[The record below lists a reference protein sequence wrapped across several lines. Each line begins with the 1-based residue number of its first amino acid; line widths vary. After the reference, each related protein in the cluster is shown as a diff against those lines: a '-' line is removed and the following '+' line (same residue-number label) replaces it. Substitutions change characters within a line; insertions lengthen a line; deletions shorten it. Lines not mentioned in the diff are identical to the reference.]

1 MSNCVGKLVSK
12 KVSYDKVNKDT
23 AEVAFTIMEDI
34 DACAKII
41 TKRYATYG
49 SVDGSGTLVSTYA
62 KTKVPED
69 LLNICES
76 FGCKNTGTLT
86 VTNTATNATK
96 GVYATFTSASD
107 ATEYMAG
114 VMYFYLY
121 APSDTVEVTISDI
134 TDEAM
139 ENADV
144 YKIAVSGDTTGQFIP
159 VTVDLSKVP
168 TSTTGDGWQ
177 ASDNGVRVK
186 ITDVNGTSVGI
197 SSISFF
203 DSIEDLEGNEAIR
216 LGCLTG
222 VDGEDTIDALEETC
236 STAQYDET
244 SPSIERTITFKTW
257 TPNATLLNP
266 FMHKSDE
273 TEGWFFQTVRK
284 TIPMSADNKGYGM
297 IHLSDLYAE
306 ECGHIYVA
314 IDDSC
319 NITDS
324 VLHRVN
330 NPNLM
335 SLNENQF
342 QVITAKQNPQRS
354 ELIGGEIYFDE
365 SLIGKTVVISYPK
378 EALEVETY
386 HATTVGVNNRRV
398 KMAYTRQISDGVVE
412 MYEYK
417 SVLVTSF
424 PMALSDSD
432 SEAEITVSVQ
442 KDNNN
447 DYYTMKRINSESY
460 LL

>member
-1 MSNCVGKLVSK
+1 MSNCIGRTVASK
-12 KVSYDKVNKDT
+12 VRYNKIVKDT
-23 AEVAFTIMEDI
+23 AEVAFTVMEDI

-41 TKRYATYG
+41 TKKYESLTN
-49 SVDGSGTLVSTYA
+49 D
-62 KTKVPED
+62 KTHAVFYKSKVPED

-76 FGCKNTGTLT
+76 FGCKNTGTLQIGPIGSTTGMEKT
-86 VTNTATNATK
+86 V
-96 GVYATFTSASD
+96 GVEFTSASD

-114 VMYFYLY
+114 VLLFYLT
-121 APSDTVEVTISDI
+121 PVDNIQLCNVEI
-134 TDEAM
+134 TDIKDELFK
-139 ENADV
+139 NADKYNV
-144 YKIAVSGDTTGQFIP
+144 NIKGNVGTIP
-159 VTVDLSKVP
+159 VTVDLSKTP
-168 TSTTGDGWQ
+168 SETIGEGWQ
-177 ASDNGVRVK
+177 ASDDGVRLR
-186 ITDVNGTSVGI
+186 ITVEDYGMGI

-222 VDGEDTIDALEETC
+222 VDGEDTIDALEESC
-236 STAQYDET
+236 MAAQYDET

-273 TEGWFFQTVRK
+273 TEGWFFQTVKK
-284 TIPMSADNKGYGM
+284 TIPSNDAR
-297 IHLSDLYAE
+297 IHLSDLYTE
-306 ECGHIYVA
+306 ECGHVYVA

-319 NITDS
+319 NVTDS

-330 NPNLM
+330 SPNEM
-335 SLNENQF
+335 TLNESQF
-342 QVITAKQNPQRS
+342 QVITAKQSPDRS
-354 ELIGGEIYFDE
+354 DLIGAEIVFDS
-365 SLIGKTVVISYPK
+365 SLAGKTVTISYPK

-386 HATTVGVNNRRV
+386 HATTVGVNDRRI
-398 KMAYTRQISDGVVE
+398 KMAYTKTISDGVVE

-417 SVLVTSF
+417 NVLVTSF

-432 SEAEITVSVQ
+432 SELEMTISVQ

-447 DYYTMKRINSESY
+447 DYYTMKRINSEAY